1 MKELCEGCEC
11 EKIEQMIRHTVWSS
25 GRNKIIIG
33 LSGGIDSALAAVLCT
48 RAVGAENVL
57 GYMLPSAVTPKE
69 DIDDVKALC
78 EKFGI
83 RLAIVPITGLIGEF
97 SKIEG
102 FTEDNY
108 LLGNVMARLRMTIL
122 YYYANQNQGLV
133 CGTSNKSEYLLG
145 YSTKHGDDAGD
156 IEPLMHLYKT
166 EVRILSAFTGVI
178 QPIIDKTPSAG
189 LYSGQ
194 SDEKEIGFTYAV
206 IDEALRN
213 LEANNWKPQ
222 NDTESAILEKVKKA
236 AHKRNAP
243 PNLLK
248 DGGMNGGCR
257 I

>member
-25 GRNKIIIG
+25 GRKKIIIG

-57 GYMLPSAVTPKE
+57 GYMLPSAVTPEE
-69 DIDDVKALC
+69 DIADVKALC
-78 EKFGI
+78 EKFKI
-83 RLAIVPITGLIGEF
+83 RLTIVPIAGLIKEF

-102 FTEDNY
+102 FEDSNY
-108 LLGNVMARLRMTIL
+108 LLGNVMARIRMTVL
-122 YYYANQNQGLV
+122 YYYANLHDGLV

-156 IEPLMHLYKT
+156 IEPLMHLYKSD
-166 EVRILSAFTGVI
+166 VRILSAFTGVI
-178 QPIIDKTPSAG
+178 EPIINKTPSAG

-194 SDEKEIGFTYAV
+194 SDEKEIGFTYDV
-206 IDEALRN
+206 IDEALKN
-213 LEANNWKPQ
+213 LEANGWKPQ

-248 DGGMNGGCR
+248 DSGNGDGCR

>member
-25 GRNKIIIG
+25 GRRKIIIG

-57 GYMLPSAVTPKE
+57 GYMLPSSVTPKE

-78 EKFGI
+78 EKFKI
-83 RLAIVPITGLIGEF
+83 KLSIVPITDIITEF
-97 SKIEG
+97 SNIED
-102 FTEDNY
+102 FTDTPY
-108 LLGNVMARLRMTIL
+108 LLGNVMARIRMTIL
-122 YYYANQNQGLV
+122 YYYANLNQGLV

-156 IEPLMHLYKT
+156 IEPILHLYKS
-166 EVRILSAFTGVI
+166 EVRILSAFTGVTHE
-178 QPIIDKTPSAG
+178 IIDKTPSAG

-194 SDEKEIGFTYAV
+194 SDEEEIGFTYAV
-206 IDEALRN
+206 IDEALKN
-213 LEANNWKPQ
+213 LEANNWKPL
-222 NDTESAILEKVKKA
+222 NDTESAILEKVKNA
-236 AHKRNAP
+236 AHKRNSP

-248 DGGMNGGCR
+248 DTDTGTCR